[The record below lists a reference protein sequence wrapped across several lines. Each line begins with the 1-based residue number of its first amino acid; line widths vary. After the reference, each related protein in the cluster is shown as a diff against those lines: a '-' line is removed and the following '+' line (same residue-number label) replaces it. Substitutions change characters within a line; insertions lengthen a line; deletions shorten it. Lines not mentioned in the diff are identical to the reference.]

1 MASTSRPRGGKTP
14 RTLTHPPAVEGV
26 SRSAGASPS
35 KQERVSPQKLT
46 FSPGKRK
53 YNGSLPTSNG
63 LARRLSKKV
72 SEYLAAGRV
81 VEELEERTGALSGK
95 DGKVLAKAK
104 TKMTKS
110 EVEIRAAEHRMR
122 SGYFTPFDAG
132 EATCRK
138 RARTKS

>member
-1 MASTSRPRGGKTP
+1 MLRVSTADQIVFSSMQGIESRP
-14 RTLTHPPAVEGV
+14 
-26 SRSAGASPS
+26 
-35 KQERVSPQKLT
+35 
-46 FSPGKRK
+46 
-53 YNGSLPTSNG
+53 
-63 LARRLSKKV
+63 
-72 SEYLAAGRV
+72 SEYLAARRV
-81 VEELEERTGALSGK
+81 VEKLEERTGALSEK

-122 SGYFTPFDAG
+122 NGYFTPFDAG

>member
-1 MASTSRPRGGKTP
+1 MASLRHGGKTP
-14 RTLTHPPAVEGV
+14 RTLTHPPTPAVEGG

-35 KQERVSPQKLT
+35 KERVSPHKLT
-46 FSPGKRK
+46 FSPGKRT

-72 SEYLAAGRV
+72 SEYLAARRV

-122 SGYFTPFDAG
+122 NGYFTAFDAG
-132 EATCRK
+132 DASRRK